1 MVRKFLIMLLIV
13 MILPAVMAQSI
24 KIEFS
29 SPEKIYAVGDNIN
42 LKVSIFDASNK
53 LVSDQVN
60 LVIEDP
66 IKITKI
72 EQTIQSGR
80 FVDISLGENPLNGNW
95 KVTADYNGIKTTEN
109 FIIDINE
116 KARFE
121 LKDDVL
127 TVTNIGNIQYTK
139 TVKIIIGDRVG
150 IKKPVL
156 NIGEG
161 VSYRLL
167 APDGVYDVVVSD
179 DGVSNPLSK
188 SGVAL
193 TGEVIGILDQSL
205 GGSDALTG
213 TLGPNENNYTLFKRN
228 KFVYVFMLVI
238 VGATILIAVERYY
251 RKKAR

>member
-42 LKVSIFDASNK
+42 LKVSIFDANNK

-80 FVDISLGENPLNGNW
+80 FVDISLGENP
-95 KVTADYNGIKTTEN
+95 
-109 FIIDINE
+109 
-116 KARFE
+116 
-121 LKDDVL
+121 
-127 TVTNIGNIQYTK
+127 
-139 TVKIIIGDRVG
+139 VKIIIGDRVG

-179 DGVSNPLSK
+179 DGASSPLSK